1 MIGILGKKIG
11 MTQVFDEEGNAVPV
25 TVIQAGPC
33 QVVQVK
39 TLDRDGYEAVQLG
52 FDEIKKEK
60 RVNRPMM
67 GHFKKAGVPP
77 YRLLR
82 EFRMTGFE
90 LGQTVTVE
98 VFQKGDRV
106 HVSGISKGKG
116 FQGIMKR
123 HGASGGPASHGSK
136 FHRAPGSIGS
146 SAFPSRVWKGHP
158 MPGRM
163 GGERVTVKNLTV
175 VDVKPEMNLL
185 LVKGAVPGPKG
196 GYVEIRKE
204 G

>member
-11 MTQVFDEEGNAVPV
+11 MTQVFDEEGNVVPV
-25 TVIQAGPC
+25 TLVQAGPC
-33 QVVQVK
+33 QVVQVR
-39 TLDRDGYEAVQLG
+39 TADRDGYEAVQLG
-52 FDEIKKEK
+52 FDEIKKLK
-60 RVNRPMM
+60 RVNKPMM

-77 YRLLR
+77 YRVLR
-82 EFRMTGFE
+82 EFPMSGYE
-90 LGQTVTVE
+90 VGQTVTVE
-98 VFQKGDRV
+98 VFQKGDTV

-123 HGASGGPASHGSK
+123 HGAHGGPASHGSK
-136 FHRAPGSIGS
+136 FHRAPGSIGA

-163 GGERVTVKNLTV
+163 GGERVTVKNLKV

-185 LVKGAVPGPKG
+185 LIKGAIPGPKG
-196 GYVEIRKE
+196 GYVEIRKDD
-204 G
+204 

>member
-11 MTQVFDEEGNAVPV
+11 MTQVFDEEGNVVPV
-25 TVIQAGPC
+25 TLVQAGPC
-33 QVVQVK
+33 QVVQVRTK
-39 TLDRDGYEAVQLG
+39 DRDGYEAVQLG
-52 FDEIKKEK
+52 FDEIKKLK

-77 YRLLR
+77 YRVLR
-82 EFRMTGFE
+82 EFPMTGLE
-90 LGQTVTVE
+90 VGQTVTVE
-98 VFQKGDRV
+98 LFQKGDTV

-136 FHRAPGSIGS
+136 FHRAPGSIGA

-163 GGERVTVKNLTV
+163 GGVRVTVKNLKV

-185 LVKGAVPGPKG
+185 LIKGAIPGPKG
-196 GYVEIRKE
+196 GYVEIRKDD
-204 G
+204 

>member
-11 MTQVFDEEGNAVPV
+11 MTQVFDEEGNVVPV
-25 TVIQAGPC
+25 TVVQAGPC

-39 TLDRDGYEAVQLG
+39 TLERDGYEAVQLG
-52 FDEIKKEK
+52 FDEIKKLK
-60 RVNRPMM
+60 RVTKPML

-77 YRLLR
+77 YRVLR
-82 EFRMTGFE
+82 EFKMSGYE
-90 LGQTVTVE
+90 VGQTITVE
-98 VFQKGDRV
+98 LFQKGDIV
-106 HVSGISKGKG
+106 HVSGITKGKG

-123 HGASGGPASHGSK
+123 HGAHGGPASHGSK

-146 SAFPSRVWKGHP
+146 SAFPSRVWKGHA

-163 GGERVTVKNLTV
+163 GGERVTVRNLKI

-185 LVKGAVPGPKG
+185 LIKGAIPGPKG

-204 G
+204 S

>member
-1 MIGILGKKIG
+1 MTGILGKKIG
-11 MTQVFDEEGNAVPV
+11 MTQVFDEQGNAIPV
-25 TVIQAGPC
+25 TLIQAGPC
-33 QVVQVK
+33 QVVQVR
-39 TLDRDGYEAVQLG
+39 TPDRDGYEAVQLG
-52 FDEIKKEK
+52 FEEIKKEK

-77 YRLLR
+77 YRVLR
-82 EFRMTGFE
+82 EFRMSGLE
-90 LGQTVTVE
+90 VGQTVTVE
-98 VFQKGDRV
+98 VFQKGDTV

-116 FQGIMKR
+116 FQGMIKR
-123 HGASGGPASHGSK
+123 HGAGGGPASHGSK
-136 FHRAPGSIGS
+136 FHRAPGSIGA

-163 GGERVTVKNLTV
+163 GGVRVTVKNLKV

-196 GYVEIRKE
+196 AYLEIRKDD
-204 G
+204 